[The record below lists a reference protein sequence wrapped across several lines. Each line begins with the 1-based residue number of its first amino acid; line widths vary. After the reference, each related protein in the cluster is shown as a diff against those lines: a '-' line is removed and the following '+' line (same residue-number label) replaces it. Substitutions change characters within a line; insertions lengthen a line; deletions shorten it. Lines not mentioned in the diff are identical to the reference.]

1 MANNGCYRLIS
12 RLIISP
18 VFEQEPSSR
27 ALACFKRRNDRSMV
41 SIINILIRRRETIF
55 WARTD
60 SVTPCVT
67 RTHFYFLSV
76 ESWPTLEA
84 VGHAIQQPFMDET
97 RH

>member
-18 VFEQEPSSR
+18 VFEKETSSR
-27 ALACFKRRNDRSMV
+27 ALASIKRRNDCRMIG
-41 SIINILIRRRETIF
+41 IIDILVRCGKSVFGT
-55 WARTD
+55 RTD
-60 SVTPCVT
+60 SIAPCMT